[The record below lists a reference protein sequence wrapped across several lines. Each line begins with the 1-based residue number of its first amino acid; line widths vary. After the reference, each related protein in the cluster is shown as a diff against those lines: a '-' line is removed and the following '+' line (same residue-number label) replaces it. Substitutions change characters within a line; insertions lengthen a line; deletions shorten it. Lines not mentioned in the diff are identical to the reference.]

1 MSVTKATLLL
11 RSSRPWCVLLRCF
24 SIACAAQDEFLCRKH
39 SVGNGC
45 SGEPCSSG
53 FPELPLL
60 VKAGLEG

>member
-1 MSVTKATLLL
+1 M
-11 RSSRPWCVLLRCF
+11 LLRCF